1 MLELLQKNLRL
12 LFFCPAERLGDWVAL
27 RYSGS
32 APLSRLVDPRSG
44 HHDIQQLATFYL
56 TENPLQLPNSAILF
70 ASSRYLLITRIP
82 GYFRD
87 IKLKSVAVGKIPQ
100 NVEVWKI
107 HEQRFFEVGGGR
119 GIVLWFGQIKLQSGN
134 KAYWKSL
141 VLLKRIV
148 FWVLATVF
156 LP

>member
-1 MLELLQKNLRL
+1 MRL
-12 LFFCPAERLGDWVAL
+12 LFFATTERLWDWLPCVTRPAGLALLRLCAAVAACRSPL
-27 RYSGS
+27 RVPWYSTTY
-32 APLSRLVDPRSG
+32 D
-44 HHDIQQLATFYL
+44 F
-56 TENPLQLPNSAILF
+56 LF
-70 ASSRYLLITRIP
+70 SW
-82 GYFRD
+82 
-87 IKLKSVAVGKIPQ
+87 KSVAASKRDDTSCKLKIFYDNTNSGIFLGYKIKVRCSWQIPQ